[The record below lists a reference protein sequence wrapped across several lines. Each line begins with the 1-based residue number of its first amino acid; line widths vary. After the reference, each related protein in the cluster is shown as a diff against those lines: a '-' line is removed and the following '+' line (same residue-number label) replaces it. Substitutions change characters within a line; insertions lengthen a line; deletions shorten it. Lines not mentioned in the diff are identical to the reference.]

1 MILAMLQIV
10 HHAQFGITSLNDF
23 QVRKVNA
30 ALINGRVEKQNGLS
44 SNQVLEIVQKN
55 TKMK

>member
-44 SNQVLEIVQKN
+44 SNQVLEITSKI
-55 TKMK
+55 